1 MGQMTIRADDDLILR
16 VRQRAREEGR
26 SMNEYVTLV
35 LEVATNPEAARTETG
50 RLRERLAR
58 AGLLAVD
65 PPYRGPIPDPEELA
79 AAGRRAAT
87 GTPLSEII
95 SEMREEGW

>member
-1 MGQMTIRADDDLILR
+1 MGQITIRADDDLIFR
-16 VRQRAREEGR
+16 IRQRARETGR
-26 SMNEYVTLV
+26 SMNEYVTIV
-35 LEVATNPEAARTETG
+35 LDAVTNPGTAGTERE

-65 PPYRGPIPDPEELA
+65 PPYRGPIPDPDAVEE
-79 AAGRRAAT
+79 AGRELGK

-95 SEMREEGW
+95 REMRDESW